1 MPTATTTEPV
11 VHYGQGYCAMPCLNK
26 TCIAW
31 DIIVPPQE
39 LILEPGEFVIQSVK
53 GLRYICT
60 LTGRQRWIKSNWRAV
75 TIHVHDVDTVVRPLA
90 DGTPALWGVRG
101 QRQPGTWAINRKALT
116 EAGEALLR

>member
-1 MPTATTTEPV
+1 MPTATATEPV
-11 VHYGQGYCAMPCLNK
+11 VHYGQGYCATPCLDN

-60 LTGRQRWIKSNWRAV
+60 LTGRQRWINSNWRAV

-90 DGTPALWGVRG
+90 DGSPALWGVRG
-101 QRQPGTWAINRKALT
+101 QRRSGTWAINRRALT